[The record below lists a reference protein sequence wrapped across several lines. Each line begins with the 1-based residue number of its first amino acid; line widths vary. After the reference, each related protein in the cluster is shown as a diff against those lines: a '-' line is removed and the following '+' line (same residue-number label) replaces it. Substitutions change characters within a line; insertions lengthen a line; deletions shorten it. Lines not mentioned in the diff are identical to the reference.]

1 MCVFWHWTKTHRSME
16 QNRQP
21 RNKALYTW
29 SIHSK
34 EAKNIHSRKEYFFN
48 KWYYEKWKA
57 TCKRM
62 KLDSS
67 KWIIELNIRTTAIKL
82 RRNIGGK
89 FLDISIGHSFL
100 FVFFFF
106 VFDTKIKDNRSEKKS
121 KKQVWLHQINKYV
134 WQKRPSTKWKGN
146 LQNESKYCPNI
157 YLIRG

>member
-1 MCVFWHWTKTHRSME
+1 MFWHWTKTHRSME

-34 EAKNIHSRKEYFFN
+34 EAKNIHSRKEHFFN

-100 FVFFFF
+100 FFFFLYLTLKSRTTGAKKKAKNKC
-106 VFDTKIKDNRSEKKS
+106 DYIKLISTCGKRG
-121 KKQVWLHQINKYV
+121 HQ
-134 WQKRPSTKWKGN
+134 
-146 LQNESKYCPNI
+146 QNEKATYKMRANI
-157 YLIRG
+157 ARTYIW